1 MDEPLNPSLNPLPVG
16 PFSRPGV
23 ILVGALVFLNLYD
36 VVYHLI
42 TEQSLSLHQLS
53 EAVMVTSITAF
64 AIFLLLRHRR
74 TLGRAGEQME
84 RIRAEADEA
93 RREAQKTAD
102 ELRRYRQEN
111 RDAFESLRRA
121 MSDQFARWRFS
132 PEEQRAA
139 RLIIQGLSFREIA
152 ARLNKSE
159 KTIRNQSLSIYEK
172 SGMTGR
178 NDLAAF
184 FLLDILDIDE

>member
-1 MDEPLNPSLNPLPVG
+1 VEPAQRQNPFTVG
-16 PFSRPGV
+16 RFPWPGV
-23 ILVGALVFLNLYD
+23 LLVGALVFLNLYD
-36 VVYHLI
+36 VMYHLI
-42 TEQSLSLHQLS
+42 TEQTLSLHQRL
-53 EAVMVTSITAF
+53 EAVMVALITAF
-64 AIFLLLRHRR
+64 TIFLLIRHKRI
-74 TLGRAGEQME
+74 LHRAGEQME
-84 RIRAEADEA
+84 QIRAEAE
-93 RREAQKTAD
+93 KTAD

-111 RDAFESLRRA
+111 RNTLEMLRRA
-121 MSDQFARWRFS
+121 MNDQFSRWHFS
-132 PEEQRAA
+132 PEEQRVA

-152 ARLNKSE
+152 ARMNKSE

>member
-1 MDEPLNPSLNPLPVG
+1 MARSLHPSLNPVPVG
-16 PFSRPGV
+16 PFSFPGA

-42 TEQSLSLHQLS
+42 TEKTLSLHQLS

-64 AIFLLLRHRR
+64 TIFLLLRHRR

-93 RREAQKTAD
+93 LREAQKTAE

-111 RDAFESLRRA
+111 RDAFETLRRA
-121 MSDQFARWRFS
+121 MNDQFGRWGFS
-132 PEEQRAA
+132 PEEQKAA
-139 RLIIQGLSFREIA
+139 RLIIRGLSFREIA